1 MGVGF
6 SLFAVIILVLIALV
20 GVGAASLQPLFGVVV
35 PYLAIL
41 TFLGGF
47 IYRVVKWGTAPVP
60 FRIFTSCGQQKSLPW
75 IKPSRFE
82 NPHDTFGLI
91 VRMALEVLIFRTLFR
106 NTKAELRG
114 QNVVYGGAKWLWLA
128 GLAFHWSFLVI
139 FLRHMRFFSEP
150 VPFFIKWME
159 ELDGL
164 FAIAVPTVYLTDFAL
179 VAAVTYLFVRRV
191 VIPQL
196 RYISLPADYFPL
208 FLILGVAVTGL
219 ITRHIYKVDLLGVK
233 SLALGLFSFHPVIPE
248 GIGLSFYVHLF
259 LVCVLIAYFP
269 FSKLMHMGGIF
280 LSPTRNLTGN
290 SRQVRHVNPWNYP
303 VKLHTY
309 EEYEDAFRDKMKQVG
324 LPVDKE

>member
-20 GVGAASLQPLFGVVV
+20 GVGAANLQPLFGVVV

-60 FRIFTSCGQQKSLPW
+60 FRIFTSCGQQKSLSW

-82 NPHDTFGLI
+82 NPHDTFGVI

-114 QNVVYGGAKWLWLA
+114 QKVMYGGAKWLWLA
-128 GLAFHWSFLVI
+128 GLTFHWSFLLI

-164 FAIAVPTVYLTDFAL
+164 FSIAVPTVYLTDFAI
-179 VAAVTYLFVRRV
+179 VTAVTYLFLRRV

-219 ITRHIYKVDLLGVK
+219 ITRHIYKVDLMGVK

-269 FSKLMHMGGIF
+269 FSKLMHMVGIF

-303 VKLHTY
+303 VKVHTY
-309 EEYEDAFRDKMKQVG
+309 EEYEDEFRDKMKQVG